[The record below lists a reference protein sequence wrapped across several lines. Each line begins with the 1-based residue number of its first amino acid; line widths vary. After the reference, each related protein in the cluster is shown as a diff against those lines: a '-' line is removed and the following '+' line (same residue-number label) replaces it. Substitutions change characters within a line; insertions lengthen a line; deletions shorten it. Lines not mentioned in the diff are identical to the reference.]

1 MGNRLDETHG
11 TSVRD
16 PLRSV
21 WGQGHCTQLSPLLLR
36 RAQPGP
42 PGTRQVLPSTWDS
55 VYPML
60 KPLRLLNHHTRHS
73 PTCLPSHSRPITTCD
88 QTGILA
94 QPVHRTSRPDR
105 EAACP
110 GVGGSLAKQRPLNV
124 FAADPDPDALCLRGI
139 ALQGTLLGEEEG
151 VGRADAALQS

>member
-21 WGQGHCTQLSPLLLR
+21 WGQGHCTQLSPLPLPW
-36 RAQPGP
+36 AQPGP
-42 PGTRQVLPSTWDS
+42 AWAGPPGTQQVLPSTWDS

-60 KPLRLLNHHTRHS
+60 KPLGILNHHTRHS

-94 QPVHRTSRPDR
+94 QPVPRTSRPNGGCLSR
-105 EAACP
+105 GAGAAWQ
-110 GVGGSLAKQRPLNV
+110 SS
-124 FAADPDPDALCLRGI
+124 AL
-139 ALQGTLLGEEEG
+139 
-151 VGRADAALQS
+151 